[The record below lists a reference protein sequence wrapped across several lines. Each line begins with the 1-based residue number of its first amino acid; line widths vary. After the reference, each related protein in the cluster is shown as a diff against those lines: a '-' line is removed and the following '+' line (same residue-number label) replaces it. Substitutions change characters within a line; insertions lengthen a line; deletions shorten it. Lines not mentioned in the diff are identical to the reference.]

1 MRLSELQNKNLVNV
15 SNGKNIGNIIDV
27 NIDYQSG
34 NIKSFIIESKGSI
47 LTFLNKD
54 NDMEV
59 KWNDIQK
66 IGEVT
71 RDDFCIL
78 ILLVSVAYVFL
89 DIIKKIAN
97 FCSSSFINNI
107 STRDNYHVF
116 GIDKGDKEIQSKYE
130 KIRNDNQNKAITSL
144 ILSIIIN
151 IICGIFSSII
161 ATKFLL

>member
-66 IGEVT
+66 IGEDV
-71 RDDFCIL
+71 IL
-78 ILLVSVAYVFL
+78 VNMRLKVK
-89 DIIKKIAN
+89 D
-97 FCSSSFINNI
+97 
-107 STRDNYHVF
+107 
-116 GIDKGDKEIQSKYE
+116 
-130 KIRNDNQNKAITSL
+130 
-144 ILSIIIN
+144 
-151 IICGIFSSII
+151 
-161 ATKFLL
+161 